1 MLVYNYYLNMFIHIY
16 YNTLNITIIH
26 NNLYIYSFNKYK
38 ILLTVMAVAL
48 TFVVKINQ
56 ETRYIYNL

>member
-1 MLVYNYYLNMFIHIY
+1 MFIHIY